1 MTPRRF
7 YAVPQQARTGLALV
21 GSLLLAGGLLWL
33 SLRGVDLGRLR
44 ETLAGADWRWIVPIA
59 IVTISSHAIRAWR
72 WTLLLDTLPSEQPE
86 QERPGFWL
94 AFGATLIGYLVN
106 TAVPRGGE
114 VARAGNVAA
123 RSALG
128 FPAVMGTVVV
138 ERVLDVLTLALALL
152 TLPLLFGGRL
162 GSIYRAV
169 GLRIDALVPGGL
181 STVLWIA
188 IAGVAVLGVAAVLL
202 VRRRRP
208 APEGHEG
215 RMAAIVRGF
224 KEGLVSLSKVR
235 RRGALAVS
243 TLGIWACYTLMSDLP
258 LRMLGL
264 SSRYGLTLLDAWG
277 VMNVG
282 AIGMALPAPGG
293 TGSYH
298 YAVIQALGVLCGV
311 PETPAAAFA
320 LLAHGGQLLLFAV
333 GGVAAVIIQGA
344 TMGRRREPAE

>member
-7 YAVPQQARTGLALV
+7 SAVPRQVRTGLALV
-21 GSLLLAGGLLWL
+21 GSLALAGGLLWL
-33 SLRGVDLGRLR
+33 SLQGVDLGRLG

-59 IVTISSHAIRAWR
+59 IVTIASHAIRAWR

-86 QERPGFWL
+86 QGRPGFWL

-106 TAVPRGGE
+106 TAIPRGGE

-138 ERVLDVLTLALALL
+138 ERVLDVITLGLALL
-152 TLPLLFGGRL
+152 TLPVLFGSRL
-162 GSIYRAV
+162 GAIYSAV
-169 GLRIDALVPGGL
+169 GSRVESAVPGGM
-181 STVLWIA
+181 STVLV
-188 IAGVAVLGVAAVLL
+188 VAVAGAAVALL
-202 VRRRRP
+202 VAILVHRRGAARDN
-208 APEGHEG
+208 HEG
-215 RMAAIVRGF
+215 RLQAIVRGF
-224 KEGLVSLSKVR
+224 KEGLVSLAHVR
-235 RRGALAVS
+235 RRGALVVS
-243 TLGIWACYTLMSDLP
+243 TLGIWLCYTLMSDLP

-264 SSRYGLTLLDAWG
+264 SSRYGLSLVDAWG

-298 YAVIQALGVLCGV
+298 YAVVQALGVLCGV
-311 PETPAAAFA
+311 PETPAAAYA
-320 LLAHGGQLLLFAV
+320 LLTHGAQLLLFAV
-333 GGVAAVIIQGA
+333 GGVGALIIQGA
-344 TMGRRREPAE
+344 AMGRRRDTAE